1 MRSASPMGKGSQLHA
16 ALQDARRELVVRERQ
31 LRQAEQEATAERR
44 KRKQQAAQVR
54 RLLSSRFEML
64 SLLTRLPGSGKARG

>member
-54 RLLSSRFEML
+54 RFLSSLRGRE
-64 SLLTRLPGSGKARG
+64 AR

>member
-1 MRSASPMGKGSQLHA
+1 MGKGSQLHA

-54 RLLSSRFEML
+54 RLLSP
-64 SLLTRLPGSGKARG
+64 RL

>member
-54 RLLSSRFEML
+54 RFLSSRFEML
-64 SLLTRLPGSGKARG
+64 SLLTRLSGSGKARG